1 MFEEQGRSL
10 VTGFLKK
17 FLRFMGTHIKNIG
30 RSAEQGIMRNASET
44 GKKRVKTL
52 VRKGRDLE
60 YSDIINDKKQLETIC
75 KQCKKQGMAF
85 AVKKEKD
92 GGYKILYQRK
102 DSTLVKSAVE
112 TVLKDELSGKK
123 KTSLADILKRNKDI
137 SQAQNSI
144 KAPIKHREVD
154 AR

>member
-60 YSDIINDKKQLETIC
+60 YSDTINDKKQLEAIC

-92 GGYKILYQRK
+92 DGYKILYQRK